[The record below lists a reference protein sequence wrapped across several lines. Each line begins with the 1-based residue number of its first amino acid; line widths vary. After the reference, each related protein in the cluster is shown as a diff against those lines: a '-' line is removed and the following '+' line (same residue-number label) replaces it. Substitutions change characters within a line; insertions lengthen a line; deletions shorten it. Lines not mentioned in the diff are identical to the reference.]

1 LLLIILYISFIGLGL
16 PSALLGAAWPVMQ
29 AQTDAPVH
37 YAGIVAMLI
46 SVGMIFS
53 VLMADK
59 MTKKIRPG
67 FVVASG
73 VFLMAV
79 SLFGYALADSFWL
92 MCLWAIPLGFGSGAV
107 DAVINNYIAV
117 HYTSRHMSWL
127 HCFWGLGAMVG
138 PYAMGFFLTRGMA
151 WNYGFGSVGAAQVV
165 IFALLIASLR
175 FWKTS
180 VPVAERSTDTH
191 GIPPSKGLL
200 QILRI
205 RGVKYALLAFFGY
218 CALEST
224 AGLWASTYLVYDR
237 GVSAESAALFA
248 SLFFIGITVGRFA
261 SGFVSNR
268 LGDRK
273 MITLGLIVVL
283 MGVAAVWVPFLPTW
297 VCLAG
302 LVVVGLGCAPVFPS
316 LMHATPDNFG
326 KGNSQALVGV
336 QMAAAYAG
344 STLVP
349 PLFGAVAGVTGIGIF
364 PVFLFLLLMATA
376 GMAIRLTKTVPAL

>member
-1 LLLIILYISFIGLGL
+1 MLLIILYLAFIGLGL

-29 AQTDAPVH
+29 AQLGAPVH
-37 YAGIVAMLI
+37 YAGIIAMLI

-59 MTKKIRPG
+59 LTKKIRPG
-67 FVVASG
+67 LVAALG
-73 VFLMAV
+73 VLLMAM
-79 SLFGYALADSFWL
+79 SLLGYALADSLWL

-138 PYAMGFFLTRGMA
+138 PYAVGVFLTRGMA
-151 WNYGFGSVGAAQVV
+151 WNYGFGTVGAAQVL
-165 IFALLIASLR
+165 IFALLVSTLR
-175 FWKTS
+175 LWKKS
-180 VPVAERSTDTH
+180 DVPQEEAKTDTA
-191 GIPPSKGLL
+191 PAKGLFE
-200 QILRI
+200 ILRI
-205 RGVKYALLAFFGY
+205 RGVLYALLAFFGY

-237 GVSAESAALFA
+237 GISAESAALFA
-248 SLFFIGITVGRFA
+248 SFFFMGITAGRFA

-273 MITLGLIVVL
+273 MVALGLTVTLAGI
-283 MGVAAVWVPFLPTW
+283 AAVWLPFAPAW

-302 LVVVGLGCAPVFPS
+302 LIIIGLGCAPVFPS

-326 KGNSQALVGV
+326 KADSQALVGV

-344 STLVP
+344 ATLVP
-349 PLFGAVAGVTGIGIF
+349 PLFGAVAGVMGIGIF
-364 PVFLFLLLMATA
+364 PVFLFILLAATA
-376 GMAIRLTKTVPAL
+376 GMAMGLTKAVPVS